1 MISIECH
8 TGLPFEYES
17 YLIERYSSFTNTCH
31 YIATYYP
38 DFEVNYILV
47 KNNEKLADIAKTE
60 TSASEQLEPS
70 ELQREQE
77 EHKAEVMP
85 PSESTKVLPKVGHN
99 KHKTEKN
106 VPATSIKEHLEPSE
120 LQRQQEEH
128 NK

>member
-1 MISIECH
+1 MVMKKNIYS
-8 TGLPFEYES
+8 GL
-17 YLIERYSSFTNTCH
+17 
-31 YIATYYP
+31 
-38 DFEVNYILV
+38 ILSLFMV
-47 KNNEKLADIAKTE
+47 VVSTPLFADVSPTNEKLADIAKTE